1 MRSSCHSDAFD
12 SGVRV
17 AAKDLPKEP
26 KEPKLLTLLAA
37 GAWEPFEPFRRMSWS
52 FFFSVFDCLISMISK
67 KSVLLRSKSW
77 RDHHGR
83 EFGGRGDLVGGSH
96 IWWDQRCEKPRNE
109 LGGGRVREPKK
120 RQDYK
125 ADVKPAGWRAIRYL
139 DMPRVVL
146 GLLDFLSSV
155 GCS

>member
-37 GAWEPFEPFRRMSWS
+37 GAWEPFLNPFLNDELVI
-52 FFFSVFDCLISMISK
+52 FFRCLIVWYPWHPS
-67 KSVLLRSKSW
+67 SVVLRSKSW

-83 EFGGRGDLVGGSH
+83 KFGGRGDLVGGSH